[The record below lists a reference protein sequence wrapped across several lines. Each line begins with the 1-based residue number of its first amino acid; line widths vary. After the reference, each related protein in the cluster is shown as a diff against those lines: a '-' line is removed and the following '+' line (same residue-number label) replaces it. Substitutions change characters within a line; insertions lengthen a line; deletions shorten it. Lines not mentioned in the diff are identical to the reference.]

1 MRKLRV
7 LVMMDEALV
16 PPPSVSDLTPE
27 QLAPF
32 KTEQDVLATVRDM
45 GHDAMPIG
53 IKSDLAVLRTA
64 IESFKPHICFN
75 LVEDFDGNSLHD
87 QHVVS
92 YLELLKQPY
101 TGSNPRG
108 LTLAR
113 DKALSKKILA
123 YHGILTPR
131 FEVFALNRAIKRPDD
146 LEFPLLVKSL
156 IEEGSVGI

>member
-16 PPPSVSDLTPE
+16 PPDSVDGLSPE
-27 QLAPF
+27 HIAPF
-32 KTEQDVLATVRDM
+32 KTEHDVLSTLREM
-45 GHDAMPIG
+45 GHDARPIG
-53 IKSDLAVLRTA
+53 IKSDLSVLRTG

-101 TGSNPRG
+101 TGTN
-108 LTLAR
+108 
-113 DKALSKKILA
+113 
-123 YHGILTPR
+123 
-131 FEVFALNRAIKRPDD
+131 
-146 LEFPLLVKSL
+146 
-156 IEEGSVGI
+156 